1 MPTTAPLT
9 SPRLRRLVRHSV
21 SAPETAATAEEQCEL
36 CSGSLPAGH
45 RHLLDLER
53 RELLCACRPCSLLFD
68 REAAGTGHYRLVP
81 ERRLRLEDFILDD
94 LLWERL
100 RLPVDMAFFFDNSAA
115 GRVVAFYPSPMGAT
129 ESRLELAAWAALT
142 QRNPVLSQLAPDVE
156 ALLVHRAR
164 DQRRYWLVPID
175 DAYRLVAVIRT
186 HWRGFTGGREVWDAL
201 DGFFGELDRHA
212 RSHIQTLRGRD

>member
-1 MPTTAPLT
+1 
-9 SPRLRRLVRHSV
+9 
-21 SAPETAATAEEQCEL
+21 
-36 CSGSLPAGH
+36 
-45 RHLLDLER
+45 
-53 RELLCACRPCSLLFD
+53 
-68 REAAGTGHYRLVP
+68 
-81 ERRLRLEDFILDD
+81 
-94 LLWERL
+94 
-100 RLPVDMAFFFDNSAA
+100 
-115 GRVVAFYPSPMGAT
+115 
-129 ESRLELAAWAALT
+129 
-142 QRNPVLSQLAPDVE
+142 VLSQLAPDVE